1 MERLTYKM
9 QGAKEPTQGFP
20 DVFRAWLKVN
30 IPSLILGND
39 EFVCLVVFFFFFSFP
54 FVHCRVVSDSTSIQG
69 VRLKE
74 TVGRGIA
81 SGRKPRLLSLWSTGS
96 SVMASGRP
104 LDLGLRGIQSLM

>member
-39 EFVCLVVFFFFFSFP
+39 EFGCFGFFFCLPLCCQFS
-54 FVHCRVVSDSTSIQG
+54 T
-69 VRLKE
+69 
-74 TVGRGIA
+74 
-81 SGRKPRLLSLWSTGS
+81 KPIEINYFQLLTY
-96 SVMASGRP
+96 
-104 LDLGLRGIQSLM
+104 

>member
-39 EFVCLVVFFFFFSFP
+39 EFGCFLFFFLPSPLLPVQYKAYRNNPFS
-54 FVHCRVVSDSTSIQG
+54 TAYL
-69 VRLKE
+69 LKE
-74 TVGRGIA
+74 RV
-81 SGRKPRLLSLWSTGS
+81 SL
-96 SVMASGRP
+96 VA
-104 LDLGLRGIQSLM
+104 QE